1 MKLQVTATKKRT
13 FPRGRQPSES
23 RTIRLR
29 TCLSPRRD
37 PMNAPSGW
45 MSLIA
50 VIGDVFM
57 LKNGESRCPRCG
69 QKLGDGL
76 AGSYS
81 FENIPTYN
89 GG

>member
-1 MKLQVTATKKRT
+1 
-13 FPRGRQPSES
+13 
-23 RTIRLR
+23 
-29 TCLSPRRD
+29 
-37 PMNAPSGW
+37 MNAPSGW